1 MYAIIVD
8 GGRQHKVEVGQEVNV
23 DYRDLPKGSAIEFR
37 EVLACSGDR
46 GLKVGRPTLA
56 GAVVKGEVVD
66 VFQGPKLYIQKLRR
80 RKNSRRKTGHRQLHI
95 KVRIN
100 QIEAV

>member
-8 GGRQHKVEVGQEVNV
+8 GGRQHRVEPGQELTV

-37 EVLACSGDR
+37 EVLACSDES
-46 GLKVGRPTLA
+46 GLKVGRPKLE
-56 GAVVKGEVVD
+56 GAVVKGEIVD
-66 VFQGPKLYIQKLRR
+66 VLRGPKLVIQKLRR

-100 QIEAV
+100 EIETV